1 MDRRDIVYLGGLL
14 HDIGKFMYRSQQTKA
29 GEGHEPLGENFT
41 REYLTTKFECLR
53 DYDKDII
60 NAVNRGNTFIR
71 EADHAAASERIQ
83 QDNKLT
89 RRPLYS
95 IYKYIDIGLGSTK
108 KEVYYYK
115 PEPLVK
121 ELSKPEFINI
131 DEDVWKPNDNEMI
144 NLHKVSLEKFYAEI
158 KEIYQSGNTSH
169 LKATLGTLFSLLWK
183 YTSTV
188 SSASYLSN
196 PDISL
201 FDHSRMVAA
210 LSICMKDSDDIQ
222 QPIILLKGDI
232 SGIQKFIYSEIKET
246 DKASKKLRGRSF
258 FIKILSDTLS
268 SYITREF
275 NLYEANIIYNSGG
288 GFEILLPSNDEVKQ
302 KLIQIERHINKSLY
316 DLFGVSLQ
324 VVLAWGEYATNTLFG
339 EFNKVQDDLTEKLGK
354 KKSQKSLS
362 IFENIFPE
370 IIEDK
375 SEDISGINFEEI
387 GTAIPHTS
395 HLIEVQSDEIDKLEN
410 KENII
415 NLSTFGE
422 YWYLVNKS
430 EHLEESFFKIKKT
443 NPKYTTLYNIEDSSL
458 GKLAAVTKKYPE
470 IPIALSF
477 KFIATNAPLSKYK
490 ENCKQQESNKG
501 DEYRLLEFSEL
512 AEMNSCGY
520 PLLGV
525 LRMDVDNL
533 GFIFKQGLKNKAYSI
548 SRLASL
554 SRQMDMFFTR
564 DVDILAKEHKIYITY
579 SGGDDLFAV
588 GSWVNIIKFAQKVR
602 KKFAEYTTNNSNV
615 TLSAGIAI
623 TKSNY
628 PIAKSA
634 KLSGENEDAAKS
646 GHISNDDKEKGRK
659 DRISLFEVV
668 SNWKELESKI
678 DFAEHLNEIIESNK
692 ENSKGISNSF
702 VYKLLANVKQMFN
715 SKGDLQMDRVY
726 NLTAKLH
733 YLFARR
739 EMTENDITE
748 DKNPQ
753 SREIKSK
760 LLQYF
765 LKSEQNERARW
776 YKTFPVIGNYVILKN
791 RKLK

>member
-1 MDRRDIVYLGGLL
+1 MDKRDIIYLGGLL
-14 HDIGKFMYRSQQTKA
+14 HDIGKFMYRAQPTKA

-41 REYLTTKFECLR
+41 REYLTTKFDCLR
-53 DYDKDII
+53 DYNNEII
-60 NAVNRGNTFIR
+60 NAVNRGSTFVR
-71 EADHAAASERIQ
+71 KADHAAASERIQ

-115 PEPLVK
+115 PEPLIK
-121 ELSKPEFINI
+121 EISKPTFINI
-131 DEDVWKPNDNEMI
+131 DEDLWKPNDDEMI
-144 NLHKVSLEKFYAEI
+144 NLHKVSLEKFYSEI
-158 KEIYQSGNTSH
+158 KEIYQNGNTSH
-169 LKATLGTLFSLLWK
+169 LKATLGTIFSLLWK

-210 LSICMKDSDDIQ
+210 LSVCMKDSDDIQ
-222 QPIILLKGDI
+222 QPVILLKGDI
-232 SGIQKFIYSEIKET
+232 SGIQKFIYSEIKDT

-268 SYITREF
+268 SYISREF
-275 NLYEANIIYNSGG
+275 NVYEANIIYNSGG

-302 KLIQIERHINKSLY
+302 KLTHIEKYINTSLFN
-316 DLFGVSLQ
+316 LFGAELQ
-324 VVLAWGEYATNTLFG
+324 VVIAWGEYETKTLFG
-339 EFNKVQDDLTEKLGK
+339 EFNKVQDDLTGKLGK
-354 KKSQKSLS
+354 KKRQKSLS
-362 IFENIFPE
+362 ILENVFPE
-370 IIEDK
+370 IIEEK
-375 SEDISGINFEEI
+375 SEDSPGINFEEI
-387 GTAIPHTS
+387 GTAIPHT
-395 HLIEVQSDEIDKLEN
+395 HYLIEVQSDEIDKLEN
-410 KENII
+410 TKNVID
-415 NLSTFGE
+415 LSAFGE
-422 YWYLVNKS
+422 YWYLVKK
-430 EHLEESFFKIKKT
+430 EELDQAFRTIKKL
-443 NPKYTTLYNIEDSSL
+443 NPIYTTLYNIQDTSL
-458 GKLAAVTKKYPE
+458 GKLARVTKNYPE

-477 KFIATNAPLSKYK
+477 KFIATNAPLSKDK
-490 ENCKQQESNKG
+490 ENCRQQESNK
-501 DEYRLLEFSEL
+501 DDKYRLLEFSEL

-564 DVDILAKEHKIYITY
+564 DVDILAQENKIYITY

-588 GSWVNIIKFAQKVR
+588 GSWVNIIRFAQKVR
-602 KKFAEYTTNNSNV
+602 KEFGEYTTNNPNI

-634 KLSGENEDAAKS
+634 TLSGSNEDIAKS
-646 GHISNDDKEKGRK
+646 FNITKEDKEKGRK
-659 DRISLFEVV
+659 DKVYLFDVV
-668 SNWKELESKI
+668 SNWKELEEKI
-678 DFAEHLNEIIESNK
+678 DLAQKINEIIESNK

-702 VYKLLANVKQMFN
+702 IFKLLANVKQMFN
-715 SKGDLQMDRVY
+715 DKGELQMEKVY
-726 NLTAKLH
+726 NLTANLH

-739 EMTENDITE
+739 DMTEMDIIE

-791 RKLK
+791 RKIK